1 MYVVDGGSGMFDA
14 QGCSSAGIMCCL
26 PSLFKLP
33 AQSFELC
40 LVANEGTDPATVV
53 VPT

>member
-14 QGCSSAGIMCCL
+14 QGCSSVGSVAQMVSTLLCL
-26 PSLFKLP
+26 R
-33 AQSFELC
+33 C

-53 VPT
+53 VPM